1 MKKLLFLLSMSLLL
15 TGCTNDTSASSNET
29 SAETTEYTYD
39 SYIIF
44 SADENADDSTLDKIS
59 EILTQRFTNA
69 YSDTTCSVYADYE
82 LNTIQIDFNMVMA
95 WHKNTAEL
103 LTMPNSLKMYKGD
116 SQDGEL
122 IITNEDIASA
132 YFALLSPDNDYIV
145 NLCFEEKGAQA
156 FSDAT
161 AELAGTGTPITIWLD
176 DELIYSPVVNAYVS
190 GNETVISGNFTEESA
205 HELAIRMGSAYLPY
219 ELSVKEENL
228 APIT

>member
-1 MKKLLFLLSMSLLL
+1 MKKILLLLSLSLLL
-15 TGCTNDTSASSNET
+15 TGCSNDASSSSKVASTEP
-29 SAETTEYTYD
+29 TEYVYD

-44 SADENADDSTLDKIS
+44 SADENADDSTLDEIT

-69 YSDTTCSVYADYE
+69 YSDTTCSVYADYD

-95 WHKNTAEL
+95 WHKDTAEL

-122 IITNEDIASA
+122 IITNENVASS
-132 YFALLSPDNDYIV
+132 YFAMSALDNNYIV
-145 NLCFEEKGAQA
+145 NLCFEEKGAQK

-161 AELAGTGTPITIWLD
+161 AELAGTGKPITIWLD
-176 DELIYSPVVNAYVS
+176 DELIYSPIVNGYVS
-190 GNETVISGNFTEESA
+190 GNETIISGNFTEEGA

-228 APIT
+228 AQFS

>member
-1 MKKLLFLLSMSLLL
+1 MKKVLFLLSLSLLL
-15 TGCTNDTSASSNET
+15 TGCNKGTSSSSNSASTEP
-29 SAETTEYTYD
+29 TEYVYD

-44 SADENADDSTLDKIS
+44 SADENADDSTLDEIT

-69 YSDTTCSVYADYE
+69 YSDTTCSVYADYD

-95 WHKNTAEL
+95 WHKDTAEL

-122 IITNEDIASA
+122 IITNKDVSSA
-132 YFALLSPDNDYIV
+132 YFAVFSPYNDYIV

-176 DELIYSPVVNAYVS
+176 DELVSSPVVNEYVS

-219 ELSVKEENL
+219 ELSVKEESL
-228 APIT
+228 AQIS